1 MLTIRTRS
9 TQKDYDGFFCENDIN
24 FGSLVNLYNEN
35 TAFFLFIKLSHTDW
49 KVRFS
54 KLPSARK
61 TQSGQKIYV
70 ELAGEGHKG
79 DEESELLYNFL
90 SSIFRDSSKVEEKIN
105 EIAQKID
112 FVFDKDFIDSL
123 DDKRCAKETE
133 VLINSK
139 LKDFLQNYKQSS
151 IESCNSPLQ
160 KENTVIV
167 ECITQTNI
175 KVFFRKLHC
184 ICDKASEDE
193 MVLVCTSKKLT
204 LEDINSFSSQYSEKN
219 ERITI
224 LVENKT
230 EGVDFPFEKEISTRT
245 LIYNK
250 KKHSK
255 ISFCHFLI
263 ELVLLCIIIFGCI
276 YYIKDKDNTKSLF
289 KELEKNNK
297 KLSFENT
304 ELNNTIALNGTWIS
318 KDYDKQVTLNV
329 QGNVCIV
336 TGLTNYDIIYKLDKE
351 RQLLDIFAQL
361 HTLDQIIKEYDS
373 TIEETRN
380 KYNKIIKIENEY
392 IELFDDENK
401 LIRFYKIN

>member
-1 MLTIRTRS
+1 M
-9 TQKDYDGFFCENDIN
+9 
-24 FGSLVNLYNEN
+24 
-35 TAFFLFIKLSHTDW
+35 
-49 KVRFS
+49 
-54 KLPSARK
+54 
-61 TQSGQKIYV
+61 
-70 ELAGEGHKG
+70 
-79 DEESELLYNFL
+79 
-90 SSIFRDSSKVEEKIN
+90 
-105 EIAQKID
+105 
-112 FVFDKDFIDSL
+112 
-123 DDKRCAKETE
+123 
-133 VLINSK
+133 
-139 LKDFLQNYKQSS
+139 
-151 IESCNSPLQ
+151 
-160 KENTVIV
+160 
-167 ECITQTNI
+167 
-175 KVFFRKLHC
+175 
-184 ICDKASEDE
+184 
-193 MVLVCTSKKLT
+193 
-204 LEDINSFSSQYSEKN
+204 
-219 ERITI
+219 
-224 LVENKT
+224 
-230 EGVDFPFEKEISTRT
+230 
-245 LIYNK
+245 
-250 KKHSK
+250 
-255 ISFCHFLI
+255 
-263 ELVLLCIIIFGCI
+263 CIIIFGCI

>member
-79 DEESELLYNFL
+79 DKESELLYNFL
-90 SSIFRDSSKVEEKIN
+90 SFIFRDSSKIEETIN
-105 EIAQKID
+105 EIARNID
-112 FVFDKDFIDSL
+112 FLFDTDFIDSL
-123 DDKRCAKETE
+123 DDKRCTKETE

-151 IESCNSPLQ
+151 IESYNYNLQ

-167 ECITQTNI
+167 DCITQTNI

-193 MVLVCTSKKLT
+193 MVLICTSKKLT
-204 LEDINSFSSQYSEKN
+204 LEDIDSFCKQYSGN
-219 ERITI
+219 NICVSI

-230 EGVDFPFEKEISTRT
+230 EGLVFPFKKEISSKG
-245 LIYNK
+245 LISDK
-250 KKHSK
+250 KKYSK
-255 ISFCHFLI
+255 TLFCHIFI
-263 ELVLLCIIIFGCI
+263 ELLLFSFIILGCI
-276 YYIKDKDNTKSLF
+276 YYIKDKENTKNLF
-289 KELEKNNK
+289 NQLEYDNE
-297 KLSFENT
+297 KLSLENA
-304 ELNNTIALNGTWIS
+304 ELYNMIALEGTWVS
-318 KDYDKQVTLNV
+318 KDYDKQVIFDV
-329 QGNVCIV
+329 HGNLCIIS
-336 TGLTNYDIIYKLDKE
+336 GLTNYDIIYKLDKE
-351 RQLLDIFAQL
+351 KENLDTIGQVHNL
-361 HTLDQIIKEYDS
+361 EQITKEHDS
-373 TIEETRN
+373 TLETILD
-380 KYNKIIKIENEY
+380 KYNKTIRIKNNY
-392 IELFDDENK
+392 IELIDDEKTIIK
-401 LIRFYKIN
+401 LYKKN